1 MFYSI
6 KGHLVN
12 ISVVQR
18 AKLSL
23 YSAVTQQTCVKASW
37 KCITETVTG
46 RINVLLLLVSTKLQA
61 WKREPNIINNNAS
74 KMSKMSGTLSLSSLY
89 MCMAS
94 SPVLLFLL
102 PSHRTSVV
110 AVQTSSVFKDKS
122 FTQSHIIFHWLT
134 HALSKTFIRPLRL
147 CVWFLTVASNSSAW
161 GNGEVTVPRRPV
173 TSHYVCP
180 KPFIL
185 FVVCFLGDFT
195 KQTSSSSSSLCFL

>member
-6 KGHLVN
+6 KVN

-61 WKREPNIINNNAS
+61 WKREPNIINNKAS

-89 MCMAS
+89 MCMVS

-102 PSHRTSVV
+102 PSRRTSVV
-110 AVQTSSVFKDKS
+110 AVPPSSVFKDKS
-122 FTQSHIIFHWLT
+122 FTQSLIIWLT

-147 CVWFLTVASNSSAW
+147 CVWFLAVASNSSAW